1 MAKEEK
7 LPKSKESILIKQLKE
22 DTKLGKDQ
30 KMEYICIANQYLE
43 KFDEYINKTSIDMN
57 KEIPLGIDVWRDFLN
72 YPVVR
77 RYIQSFKDEQIEQI
91 ADKGLMEGD
100 KNAVSIIIINQN
112 NSVLVNDF
120 ATLCND
126 RNFSSPLIK
135 CLFLQML
142 APNNL
147 NVKQSAK
154 HTQK

>member
-77 RYIQSFKDEQIEQI
+77 RYIQSFKDEQI

-100 KNAVSIIIINQN
+100 KNAVSIKKVMQDKGPVVN
-112 NSVLVNDF
+112 NSNII
-120 ATLCND
+120 
-126 RNFSSPLIK
+126 LIRLPEK
-135 CLFLQML
+135 
-142 APNNL
+142 
-147 NVKQSAK
+147 VEYE
-154 HTQK
+154 